1 MIRCKLRDVFLCFPI
16 DYSMLMQTEN
26 KLILAP
32 LAGYTDKAM
41 RDIAL
46 SMGADITVTEMVS
59 AEGLARDGEKTKELL
74 ERADG
79 EKRLVV
85 QLFGPDK
92 DPFHRCI
99 PNLMEYNPTWIDIN
113 CGCPVPKVVKTGA
126 GSALMKDKKK
136 IREIVETL
144 ATETKLPVSVKFRL
158 GWDSSSLNYLEF
170 AEEALKG
177 GAFSLTLHARTR
189 AQGYEGKADRSAFKA
204 LSKEFGKDAVL
215 YASGDIFTPEDAIEC
230 MEEYG
235 MYGVM
240 FARGAIGNP
249 FIFRETREYLS
260 NGSYT
265 LPSISERIETAM
277 LHYEK
282 MKKYY
287 GENIAGREMRKH
299 AMAYIKG
306 VPGASRCKKA
316 LTSAMTEEE
325 YREAFSLLLE

>member
-1 MIRCKLRDVFLCFPI
+1 
-16 DYSMLMQTEN
+16 MQTEN

-41 RDIAL
+41 RDISL
-46 SMGADITVTEMVS
+46 GMGANITVTEMVS

-92 DPFHRCI
+92 DPFYRCI
-99 PNLMEYNPTWIDIN
+99 PNLLKYNPTWIDIN

-144 ATETKLPVSVKFRL
+144 VTEAKLPVSVKFRL

-204 LSKEFGKDAVL
+204 LSKEFGKDAIL

-235 MYGVM
+235 MDGVM

>member
-1 MIRCKLRDVFLCFPI
+1 MIRCKLRDVFLCLLI
-16 DYSMLMQTEN
+16 DYSMLMQTDN

-41 RDIAL
+41 RDISL
-46 SMGADITVTEMVS
+46 GMGADITVTEMVS

-74 ERADG
+74 ERAHG

-92 DPFHRCI
+92 DPFQRCI
-99 PNLMEYNPTWIDIN
+99 PNLLKYNPTWIDIN

-144 ATETKLPVSVKFRL
+144 VTETKLPVSVKFRL
-158 GWDSSSLNYLEF
+158 GWDSDSINYLEF

-189 AQGYEGKADRSAFKA
+189 AQGYEGKADRSAFNA
-204 LSKEFGKDAVL
+204 LSKEFGLDAVL

-235 MYGVM
+235 MDGVM

-249 FIFRETREYLS
+249 FIFRETREYLEK
-260 NGSYT
+260 GSYT
-265 LPSISERIETAM
+265 LPSLRERIETAM

-282 MKKYY
+282 MKNYY

-306 VPGASRCKKA
+306 VPGASKCKKA

-325 YREAFSLLLE
+325 YREAFSLLED

>member
-16 DYSMLMQTEN
+16 DYSILMQTDN

-59 AEGLARDGEKTKELL
+59 AEGLARDGEKPKELL

-92 DPFHRCI
+92 DPFYRCI
-99 PNLMEYNPTWIDIN
+99 PNLLKYNPTWIDIN

-144 ATETKLPVSVKFRL
+144 VTETKLPVSVKFRL

-235 MYGVM
+235 MDGVM

>member
-1 MIRCKLRDVFLCFPI
+1 MIRCKLRDVFLCLPI
-16 DYSMLMQTEN
+16 DYSILMQTEN

-92 DPFHRCI
+92 DPFYRCI
-99 PNLMEYNPTWIDIN
+99 PNLLKYNPTWIDIN
-113 CGCPVPKVVKTGA
+113 CGCPVSKVVKTGA

-144 ATETKLPVSVKFRL
+144 VTETKLPVSVKFRL
-158 GWDSSSLNYLEF
+158 GWDSCSINYLEF

-189 AQGYEGKADRSAFKA
+189 AQGYEGKADRSAFRA
-204 LSKEFGKDAVL
+204 LSKEFGKEAVL

-230 MEEYG
+230 MNEYG
-235 MYGVM
+235 MDGVM

-249 FIFRETREYLS
+249 FIFRETREYLEK
-260 NGSYT
+260 GSYT

-277 LHYEK
+277 LHFEK
-282 MKKYY
+282 MKNYY

-306 VPGASRCKKA
+306 VSGASRCKKA

-325 YREAFSLLLE
+325 YRDAFSLLLE

>member
-1 MIRCKLRDVFLCFPI
+1 MITD
-16 DYSMLMQTEN
+16 D

-41 RDIAL
+41 REICL
-46 SMGADITVTEMVS
+46 SMGADIAVTEMVS

-74 ERADG
+74 ERAEG
-79 EKRLVV
+79 EERLVV
-85 QLFGPDK
+85 QLFGADE
-92 DPFHRCI
+92 DPFYRAI
-99 PNLMEYNPTWIDIN
+99 PNLLSYRPTWIDIN

-126 GSALMKDKKK
+126 GSALMKTPEKMEK
-136 IREIVETL
+136 IVETL
-144 ATETKLPVSVKFRL
+144 RKGTGLPVSVKFRL
-158 GWDSSSLNYLEF
+158 GWDSSSINYLEF
-170 AEEALKG
+170 AEKAMKG
-177 GAFSLTLHARTR
+177 GASALTLHARTR
-189 AQGYEGKADRSAFKA
+189 AQGYEGKADRSAFLK

-215 YASGDIFTPEDAIEC
+215 YASGDIFTPESASEC

-235 MYGVM
+235 MDGVM

-249 FIFRETREYLS
+249 FIFRETREYLEK
-260 NGSYT
+260 GSYT
-265 LPSISERIETAM
+265 LPSLRERIETAM

-282 MKKYY
+282 MKNYY

-306 VPGASRCKKA
+306 VPGASKCKKA

-325 YREAFSLLLE
+325 YREAFSLLED

>member
-16 DYSMLMQTEN
+16 DYSILMQTDN

-92 DPFHRCI
+92 DTFYRYI
-99 PNLMEYNPTWIDIN
+99 PNLLKYNPTWIDIN

-235 MYGVM
+235 MDGVM

-260 NGSYT
+260 SGSYT

-306 VPGASRCKKA
+306 VPGASRCKKT

>member
-1 MIRCKLRDVFLCFPI
+1 METTD
-16 DYSMLMQTEN
+16 

-41 RDIAL
+41 RDISL
-46 SMGADITVTEMVS
+46 QMGADITVTEMVS

-92 DPFHRCI
+92 DPFARCI
-99 PNLMEYNPTWIDIN
+99 PNLLSYNPTWIDIN

-144 ATETKLPVSVKFRL
+144 VSETHIPVSVKFRL
-158 GWDSSSLNYLEF
+158 GWDSSSINYLEF

-189 AQGYEGKADRSAFKA
+189 AQGYEGKADRSAFLN
-204 LSKEFGKDAVL
+204 LSKEFGKDTIL

-230 MEEYG
+230 MTEYG
-235 MYGVM
+235 MDGVM

-249 FIFRETREYLS
+249 FIFRETREYLEK
-260 NGSYT
+260 GSYS
-265 LPSISERIETAM
+265 LPSIKERVDTAM
-277 LHYEK
+277 LHYRK
-282 MKKYY
+282 MQDYY
-287 GENIAGREMRKH
+287 GEKTAGHEMRKH

-306 VPGASRCKKA
+306 IPGASKCKNA
-316 LTSAMTEEE
+316 ITSALSEEE
-325 YREAFSLLLE
+325 YRDAFSLLL

>member
-16 DYSMLMQTEN
+16 DYSILMQTDN

-85 QLFGPDK
+85 QLFGPAK

-230 MEEYG
+230 MNEYG
-235 MYGVM
+235 MDGVM

-249 FIFRETREYLS
+249 FIFRETREYLEQ
-260 NGSYT
+260 GSYT

-277 LHYEK
+277 LHFEK
-282 MKKYY
+282 MKNYY

>member
-1 MIRCKLRDVFLCFPI
+1 MIRCKLRDVFLCLPI
-16 DYSMLMQTEN
+16 DYSILMQTEN

-92 DPFHRCI
+92 DPFYRCI
-99 PNLMEYNPTWIDIN
+99 PNLLKYNPTWIDIN
-113 CGCPVPKVVKTGA
+113 CGCPVSKVVKTGA

-144 ATETKLPVSVKFRL
+144 VTETKLPVSVKFRL

-235 MYGVM
+235 MDGVM

-316 LTSAMTEEE
+316 LTSAITEEE
-325 YREAFSLLLE
+325 YRDAFSLLEE

>member
-1 MIRCKLRDVFLCFPI
+1 MIRCKLRDVFLCLLI
-16 DYSMLMQTEN
+16 DYSMLMQTDN

-32 LAGYTDKAM
+32 LADYTDKAM
-41 RDIAL
+41 RDISL
-46 SMGADITVTEMVS
+46 GMGADITVTEMVS

-74 ERADG
+74 ERANG

-92 DPFHRCI
+92 DPFQRCI
-99 PNLMEYNPTWIDIN
+99 PNLLKYNPTWIDIN

-144 ATETKLPVSVKFRL
+144 VTETKLPVSVKFRL
-158 GWDSSSLNYLEF
+158 GWDSDSINYLEF

-204 LSKEFGKDAVL
+204 LSKEFGLDAVL

-235 MYGVM
+235 MDGVM

-249 FIFRETREYLS
+249 FIFRETREYLEK
-260 NGSYT
+260 GSYT
-265 LPSISERIETAM
+265 LPSLRERIETAM

-282 MKKYY
+282 MKNYY

-306 VPGASRCKKA
+306 VPGASKCKKA

-325 YREAFSLLLE
+325 YREAFSLLED

>member
-1 MIRCKLRDVFLCFPI
+1 MIRCKLRDVFLCLLI
-16 DYSMLMQTEN
+16 DYSMIMQTDN

-41 RDIAL
+41 RDISL
-46 SMGADITVTEMVS
+46 GMGADITVTEMVS

-74 ERADG
+74 ERANG

-92 DPFHRCI
+92 DPFQRCI
-99 PNLMEYNPTWIDIN
+99 PNLLKYNPTWIDIN

-126 GSALMKDKKK
+126 GSALMKDKKN

-144 ATETKLPVSVKFRL
+144 VTETKLPVSVKFRL
-158 GWDSSSLNYLEF
+158 GWDSDSINYLEF

-204 LSKEFGKDAVL
+204 LSKKFGLDAVL

-235 MYGVM
+235 MDGVM

-249 FIFRETREYLS
+249 FIFRETREYLEK
-260 NGSYT
+260 GSYT
-265 LPSISERIETAM
+265 LPSLRERIETAM

-282 MKKYY
+282 MKNYY

-306 VPGASRCKKA
+306 VPGASKCKKA

-325 YREAFSLLLE
+325 YREAFSLLED

>member
-1 MIRCKLRDVFLCFPI
+1 MIRCKLRDVFLCLLI

-41 RDIAL
+41 RDISL
-46 SMGADITVTEMVS
+46 GMGADITVTEMVS

-74 ERADG
+74 ERANG

-92 DPFHRCI
+92 DPFQRCI
-99 PNLMEYNPTWIDIN
+99 PNLLKYKPTWIDIN

-144 ATETKLPVSVKFRL
+144 VTETKLPVSVKFRL
-158 GWDSSSLNYLEF
+158 GWDSDSINYLEF

-189 AQGYEGKADRSAFKA
+189 AQGYEGKADRSAFKD
-204 LSKEFGKDAVL
+204 LSKEFGLDAVL

-235 MYGVM
+235 MDGVM

-249 FIFRETREYLS
+249 FIFRETREYLEK
-260 NGSYT
+260 GSYT
-265 LPSISERIETAM
+265 LPSLRERIETAM

-282 MKKYY
+282 MKNYY

-306 VPGASRCKKA
+306 VPGASKCKKA

-325 YREAFSLLLE
+325 YREAFSLLED

>member
-1 MIRCKLRDVFLCFPI
+1 M
-16 DYSMLMQTEN
+16 N
-26 KLILAP
+26 
-32 LAGYTDKAM
+32 
-41 RDIAL
+41 
-46 SMGADITVTEMVS
+46 
-59 AEGLARDGEKTKELL
+59 
-74 ERADG
+74 
-79 EKRLVV
+79 
-85 QLFGPDK
+85 
-92 DPFHRCI
+92 
-99 PNLMEYNPTWIDIN
+99 
-113 CGCPVPKVVKTGA
+113 
-126 GSALMKDKKK
+126 
-136 IREIVETL
+136 
-144 ATETKLPVSVKFRL
+144 
-158 GWDSSSLNYLEF
+158 
-170 AEEALKG
+170 
-177 GAFSLTLHARTR
+177 
-189 AQGYEGKADRSAFKA
+189 
-204 LSKEFGKDAVL
+204 
-215 YASGDIFTPEDAIEC
+215 
-230 MEEYG
+230 EYG
-235 MYGVM
+235 MDGVM

>member
-1 MIRCKLRDVFLCFPI
+1 MA
-16 DYSMLMQTEN
+16 MNTEN

-59 AEGLARDGEKTKELL
+59 AEGLARNGEKTKELL

-92 DPFHRCI
+92 DPFQRCI
-99 PNLMEYNPTWIDIN
+99 PNLLQYNPTWIDIN

-126 GSALMKDKKK
+126 GSALMKDKKR
-136 IREIVETL
+136 IREIVEAL
-144 ATETKLPVSVKFRL
+144 ASETHLPVSVKFRL
-158 GWDSSSLNYLEF
+158 GWDSSSINYLEF
-170 AEEALKG
+170 AEEAIKG

-189 AQGYEGKADRSAFKA
+189 AQGYEGKADRSAFKN

-230 MEEYG
+230 MKEYG
-235 MYGVM
+235 MDGVM

-249 FIFRETREYLS
+249 FIFRETREYLE

-265 LPSISERIETAM
+265 LPSLTERIDTAM
-277 LHYEK
+277 LHYRK
-282 MKKYY
+282 MEYYY
-287 GENIAGREMRKH
+287 GKDVAGREMRKH

-306 VPGASRCKKA
+306 VPGAAKCKKA
-316 LTSAMTEEE
+316 LTTALTEEE
-325 YREAFSLLLE
+325 YRDAFSLLE